1 MTQATTNSP
10 ETRGKGIAGLVFR
23 SRRKLATMAALAL
36 AALIG
41 YHVMFGQNGVNA
53 YEAKRREAK
62 ILDVQLEVAR
72 QQNARMKAHVERLQG
87 DPDAIEH
94 EAREHLHYARPGEVI
109 YTVPPAP
116 AARAADTPAP

>member
-1 MTQATTNSP
+1 MTQATTNPP
-10 ETRGKGIAGLVFR
+10 ETRGQGIAALAFR
-23 SRRKLATMAALAL
+23 SRRKIATTAALAL

-62 ILDVQLEVAR
+62 ILDAQLEIAR
-72 QQNARMKAHVERLQG
+72 QQNARTKSHVDRLQN

-116 AARAADTPAP
+116 ASALADAPTH

>member
-1 MTQATTNSP
+1 MTQATNNPP
-10 ETRGKGIAGLVFR
+10 ETRGKGIAALAFR
-23 SRRKLATMAALAL
+23 SRRKIATTAALAL

-62 ILDVQLEVAR
+62 ILDAQLEIAR
-72 QQNARMKAHVERLQG
+72 QQNARMKSHVDRLQN

-109 YTVPPAP
+109 YTVPPA
-116 AARAADTPAP
+116 AAADAATH